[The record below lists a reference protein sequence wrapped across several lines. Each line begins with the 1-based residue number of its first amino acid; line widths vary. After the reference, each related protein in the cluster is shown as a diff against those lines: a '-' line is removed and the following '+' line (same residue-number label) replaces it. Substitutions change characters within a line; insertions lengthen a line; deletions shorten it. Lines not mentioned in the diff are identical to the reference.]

1 MHSNE
6 FSEAIRKML
15 YGENEYSESAK
26 MMYKLFTAYQE
37 AGFTEDQAMQLVLGI
52 SALSV
57 NANKNKRE
65 SE

>member
-1 MHSNE
+1 M
-6 FSEAIRKML
+6 ILVKPLKKML
-15 YGENEYSESAK
+15 YGENEYSENARN
-26 MMYKLFTAYQE
+26 MYKLFSAYQE

-52 SALSV
+52 AALSF